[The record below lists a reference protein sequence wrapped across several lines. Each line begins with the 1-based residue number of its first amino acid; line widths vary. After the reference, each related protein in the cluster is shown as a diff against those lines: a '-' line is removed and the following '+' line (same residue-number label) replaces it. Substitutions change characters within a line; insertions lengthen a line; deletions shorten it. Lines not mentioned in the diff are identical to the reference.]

1 VAVAAEGGTVLLG
14 ERVIGGEIE
23 QADKLPRG
31 REGPL
36 FPGTMGPVPRLA
48 PLRPSLD
55 LMPSPLPDRPG
66 LLVRDPF
73 RYAEAIIVIP
83 SPLVPCL
90 AFFNGRYQD
99 TEVSEALLRLTGDAR
114 VGEAVGHL
122 ARVLSDGG
130 FLDDDNFAR
139 LRDERHRAFA
149 GARWRESA
157 HAGVAYPAQ
166 QAELRRTLEGYLADG
181 GEPRPQSTAGLIG
194 IAAPHVSPE
203 GGWRCYQA
211 AYGRLGPEHRGRT
224 AVILGTSHYGEP
236 NRFGLTRKPFL
247 TPLGEV
253 PVATALVD
261 ELAASAGDA
270 VVLEDY
276 CHAVEHSIEF
286 QVVFLQQVLGT
297 DVRILPVLCGPF
309 TSATRDGGRPED
321 DPGVA
326 RVIEALGTIAAREG
340 GRLLWILGV
349 DMAHVGRRY
358 GDDFAARAGS
368 LREVE
373 ARDRRR
379 CEAIGRGDA
388 EGFWELLRENGDD
401 LRWCGASPFYTL
413 LRARPGL
420 RSELLR
426 YEQWNIDE
434 QSVVSFGGLAFSL

>member
-1 VAVAAEGGTVLLG
+1 
-14 ERVIGGEIE
+14 
-23 QADKLPRG
+23 
-31 REGPL
+31 
-36 FPGTMGPVPRLA
+36 MGHVTRLA

-66 LLVRDPF
+66 LLVRDPL

-114 VGEAVGHL
+114 VGDAVGHL

-130 FLDDDNFAR
+130 FLDDENFGR
-139 LRDERHRAFA
+139 LRDERHAAFS
-149 GARWRESA
+149 GARWREPA
-157 HAGVAYPAQ
+157 HAGVAYPVQ
-166 QAELRRTLEGYLADG
+166 QDELRRTLEGYLKDG
-181 GEPRPQSTAGLIG
+181 GEPRAQSTADLVG

-203 GGWRCYQA
+203 GGWRSYQA

-224 AVILGTSHYGEP
+224 AVVLGTSHYGEA

-253 PVATALVD
+253 PVDIALVD
-261 ELAASAGDA
+261 ELAASGGEAT
-270 VVLEDY
+270 VLEDY

-286 QVVFLQQVLGT
+286 QVVFLQHVLGP
-297 DVRILPVLCGPF
+297 DLRIVPILCGPF
-309 TSATRDGGRPED
+309 ASAARDGGRPED

-326 RVIEALGTIAAREG
+326 RVIGALGNLAAREG
-340 GRLLWILGV
+340 ARLLWVLGV

-358 GDDFAARAGS
+358 GDDFAARAQEGS
-368 LREVE
+368 LLEVE
-373 ARDRRR
+373 SRDRRR

-388 EGFWELLRENGDD
+388 DGFWELLRQNGDD
-401 LRWCGASPFYTL
+401 LRWCGASPFYAL
-413 LRARPGL
+413 MRALPGL

-434 QSVVSFGGLAFSL
+434 QSVVSFGGLAFSR

>member
-1 VAVAAEGGTVLLG
+1 
-14 ERVIGGEIE
+14 
-23 QADKLPRG
+23 
-31 REGPL
+31 
-36 FPGTMGPVPRLA
+36 MGPVPRLA

-55 LMPSPLPDRPG
+55 LVPSPLPDRPG

-99 TEVSEALLRLTGDAR
+99 TEVSQALLRLTGDAR

-122 ARVLSDGG
+122 ARVLGEGG

-181 GEPRPQSTAGLIG
+181 GEPRAQSAGLVG

-211 AYGRLGPEHRGRT
+211 AYGRLGHEHRGRT
-224 AVILGTSHYGEP
+224 AVVLGTSHYGEP

-261 ELAASAGDA
+261 ELAASGGDA

-309 TSATRDGGRPED
+309 TSTTRDGGRPED

-326 RVIEALGTIAAREG
+326 RVIEALGNIAAREG

-379 CEAIGRGDA
+379 CEAIGKGDA

-413 LRARPGL
+413 LRALPGL